1 MVRVLIGDMFQSR
14 AQTWVNTV
22 NTVGVM
28 GKGVALEFRKRF
40 PEMYQD
46 YVERCRLHRVRL
58 GEPYLFKRPSFPWIL
73 NFPTKDHWRS
83 PSSLE
88 AIVSGLDYL
97 EAHYSEWG
105 ITSLAVPPLGSG
117 LGRLEWRVVGS
128 TLYRHLQRLP
138 IPVELYAPFGTP
150 HEELEPEYLE
160 HTLIDMADVSPDR
173 VGAPWV
179 ALVEILN
186 RVVQE
191 RYHSPVGRIAF
202 QKLAYFATEAGIPTG
217 LEFERSTFG
226 PFARDLKQ
234 RMAMLINNGLIK
246 EDQLGQMFAIRPG
259 RTFDDA
265 RTLYGRQ
272 LAEWETVIDEVAD
285 LFLRIRT
292 TRQAEIAATVH
303 FVAKQLSQQLGRL
316 PSEREVLD
324 DVLQWKPGWNRE
336 EVAITIRRLGMLDTI
351 KLRGSKNLP
360 VDQLATSGAPPRP
373 AKS

>member
-1 MVRVLIGDMFQSR
+1 MFQSR

-58 GEPYLFKRPSFPWIL
+58 GEPYLFKRPSSPWIL

-117 LGRLEWRVVGS
+117 LGRLEWRVVGP

-150 HEELEPEYLE
+150 HEELQPEYLE
-160 HTLIDMADVSPDR
+160 HTLIDMAEV
-173 VGAPWV
+173 
-179 ALVEILN
+179 
-186 RVVQE
+186 
-191 RYHSPVGRIAF
+191 
-202 QKLAYFATEAGIPTG
+202 
-217 LEFERSTFG
+217 
-226 PFARDLKQ
+226 
-234 RMAMLINNGLIK
+234 NNGLIK

-272 LAEWETVIDEVAD
+272 LAEWESAIGEVAD

-303 FVAKQLSQQLGRL
+303 FVAKQLSQQLGRRL
-316 PSEREVLD
+316 RTRVDPPTTRSSRLLQSTTPGQETLALTFWVYSRGGSTSTSPSPIQNL
-324 DVLQWKPGWNRE
+324 LLH
-336 EVAITIRRLGMLDTI
+336 T
-351 KLRGSKNLP
+351 SKK
-360 VDQLATSGAPPRP
+360 QLTKGDSAQPNESVSIGAG
-373 AKS
+373 